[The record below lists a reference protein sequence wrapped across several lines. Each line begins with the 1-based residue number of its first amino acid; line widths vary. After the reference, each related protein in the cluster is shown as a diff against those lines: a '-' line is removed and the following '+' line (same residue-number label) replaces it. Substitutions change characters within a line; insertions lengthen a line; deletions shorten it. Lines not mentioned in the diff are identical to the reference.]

1 MRETRRIAAL
11 LGVICLFVAAR
22 TLHAQSDTGSLEFVA
37 RVTPTAARAE
47 PVREFT
53 FYILRKSYEEIAKE
67 IAGNDTLP
75 AREAFIDGLKVSPEL
90 KTWLK
95 GHEIL
100 DLTMPGLDKAV
111 TPDDII
117 KVPEFL
123 LAYQRSNSG
132 GVTNGIP
139 KPKYSDAD
147 KVERPERYEKQ
158 KQEYLVA
165 LKKFIVAHPETESG
179 MELELDGVNPQR
191 KWARIESDH
200 RKRIQRTAPEV
211 AQTKY
216 LVAKADTDLE
226 GRAFVRGLPAGNYW
240 ITSLNLDA
248 NAGDMRVRWDVP
260 VTVQAGQTA
269 KIELT
274 NLNAADAR
282 ATTTP

>member
-1 MRETRRIAAL
+1 MAGTNFLQKTPPAARADSATMLLIREMRPIAAF
-11 LGVICLFVAAR
+11 LGFLCLFVAAG
-22 TLHAQSDTGSLEFVA
+22 TLQAQSETGSLEFVA

-67 IAGNDTLP
+67 IGANDTLP
-75 AREAFIDGLKVSPEL
+75 ARDSFIDELKVSPEL

-147 KVERPERYEKQ
+147 KVEHPDRYEKQ
-158 KQEYLVA
+158 KQEYL
-165 LKKFIVAHPETESG
+165 L
-179 MELELDGVNPQR
+179 
-191 KWARIESDH
+191 
-200 RKRIQRTAPEV
+200 
-211 AQTKY
+211 
-216 LVAKADTDLE
+216 
-226 GRAFVRGLPAGNYW
+226 
-240 ITSLNLDA
+240 
-248 NAGDMRVRWDVP
+248 
-260 VTVQAGQTA
+260 
-269 KIELT
+269 
-274 NLNAADAR
+274 
-282 ATTTP
+282 